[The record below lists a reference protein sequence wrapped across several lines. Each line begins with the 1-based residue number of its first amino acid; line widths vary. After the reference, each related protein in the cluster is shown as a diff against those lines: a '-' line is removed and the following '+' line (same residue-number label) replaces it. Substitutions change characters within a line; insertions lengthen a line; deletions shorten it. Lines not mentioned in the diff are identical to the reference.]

1 MAPSS
6 AIPAGPILS
15 SVHDSRAYV
24 PTQPVPIP
32 PTLAR
37 LCGRSAAMARVRE
50 HLGRIAG
57 RDVCVLVSG
66 RSGTGKELAARL
78 LHELSPRRGGPFI
91 AVDCGALAEGL
102 LESELFGHERG
113 SFTGA
118 SRDRCGL
125 FEAASGGTLFLDEIG
140 NTTLALQARLLRVL
154 QEREVRR
161 VGGNREHHVDVRVV
175 AATNRDLAQDA
186 AAGLFREDLLWRL
199 DVLSLRMP
207 ALAERPEDIP
217 DIARGILVEI
227 ASRTGESIRMS
238 ATAIERLV
246 MHDWPGNV
254 RELRNAL
261 ERAAAFSCNGLID
274 VEDLPERL
282 RSPAAPR
289 GAAPVTAAA
298 RMSGGTLQSLL
309 DICERSVLVARLE
322 RNAWLRERTATEL
335 GITRRTLL
343 NKMIKHGLQPPQ
355 RSASM
360 E

>member
-6 AIPAGPILS
+6 AIPAGPIPSALRES
-15 SVHDSRAYV
+15 PAYV
-24 PTQPVPIP
+24 PTQPVPIA

-37 LCGRSAAMARVRE
+37 LCGRSAAMTRVRE
-50 HLGRIAG
+50 HLARIAV

-78 LHELSPRRGGPFI
+78 LHELSPRRNGPFI

-118 SRDRCGL
+118 SRERCGL

-154 QEREVRR
+154 QEPEVRR
-161 VGGNREHHVDVRVV
+161 VGGNREHRVDVRVV
-175 AATNRDLAQDA
+175 AASNRDLAQDA

-207 ALAERPEDIP
+207 SLAERPEDIP
-217 DIARGILVEI
+217 DIARSIVAEI
-227 ASRTGESIRMS
+227 SARTGEPIRLS
-238 ATAIERLV
+238 AGAVERLV
-246 MHDWPGNV
+246 THDWPGNV

-261 ERAAAFSCNGLID
+261 ERAAAFSCSGLID
-274 VEDLPERL
+274 VEDFPERL
-282 RSPAAPR
+282 RPPAPGVTSVVPAPP
-289 GAAPVTAAA
+289 AKN
-298 RMSGGTLQSLL
+298 GTLQSLL

-322 RNAWLRERTATEL
+322 RNAWLRQRTAAEL

-343 NKMIKHGLQPPQ
+343 NKMVKHGLQPPT
-355 RSASM
+355 RRAAM